1 MPEITTQPHN
11 GLDLRASAVRKIEQ
25 ARTILD
31 SARHDLCNL
40 EGDGYCNQYDKVGT
54 LEQTL
59 GQVASRLRDMK
70 PPTGVFQ
77 V

>member
-1 MPEITTQPHN
+1 MPEQATHD
-11 GLDLRASAVRKIEQ
+11 GLALRASAVRKIEQ

-31 SARHDLCNL
+31 SARSDLCNL
-40 EGDGYCNQYDKVGT
+40 EGDGYCKQFDKVGE

-59 GQVASRLRDMK
+59 GQVASRLRGMK